1 MPQHVPLSS
10 PPAMFVGNP
19 HLLNTSDIHH
29 ILFDIGVLCTF
40 SHHKSA
46 IKPINGIIIVESHSK
61 IMSLYWFIMLCWFHP
76 TKSPSN
82 TPWNHAS
89 SASGAPAPAVPRSS
103 GWIPWEVPWP
113 KATLLENEAVHLVKY
128 RLYFGKLGGE
138 CRNITRIYDF
148 ESAVEF
154 EVTIRYNSHTLCF
167 YFVLAKPSA
176 RQKNAVSSLR
186 MKCRLGHCNKMRTCS
201 VLDPIQD
208 SIGMHW
214 EDWRSEIGE

>member
-1 MPQHVPLSS
+1 
-10 PPAMFVGNP
+10 
-19 HLLNTSDIHH
+19 
-29 ILFDIGVLCTF
+29 
-40 SHHKSA
+40 
-46 IKPINGIIIVESHSK
+46 
-61 IMSLYWFIMLCWFHP
+61 MSLYWFIMLYWFHP

-128 RLYFGKLGGE
+128 RMYFGKLGGE

-154 EVTIRYNSHTLCF
+154 EVTICYNSLQFTYAVLLFCF
-167 YFVLAKPSA
+167 GKAICGP
-176 RQKNAVSSLR
+176 KNAVSSLR

-201 VLDPIQD
+201 VLDTIQD
-208 SIGMHW
+208 SIGMYW